1 MAAPSKR
8 PSKAILGLILTPA
21 AGIAGYFGYSF
32 LNKRYQQPKQ
42 YQFMEQKKKQ
52 LKAIS
57 SNLHYLKGKK
67 QDVYLYGADQIN
79 PENLSEI
86 QKSLHA
92 LQHEDDPAIY
102 RHLAKLRMQSHYLDT
117 VSMLRN
123 TLLNEPE
130 KLYKQPVANLTFDE
144 SLILLLNDEVE
155 TRRILIL

>member
-92 LQHEDDPAIY
+92 LQP
-102 RHLAKLRMQSHYLDT
+102 RMIHYLNT